1 MQYLRT
7 ANMLKIYY
15 IKNLIK
21 LLIVNL
27 ILLSTVVTRAQ
38 QTEIQ
43 YLSGTDKDHTVTWD
57 FFCTHGMNSNKWTT
71 IQVPSQWE
79 QQGFGSYLYGNINLA
94 ANERGF
100 YKYKFTVPKLWKN
113 KKIYIVFEG
122 SMTDTEVKMNGI
134 LAGPIH
140 QGAFYQF
147 KYDITKLISLKDK
160 NLLEVNVSKESTNE
174 SVNRAERI
182 SDYWVFGGIFRPV
195 YLEAQPE
202 TFIDRVAINAKAN
215 GSFYIDAFVKNTSK
229 NNNIEVQIQTLDGK
243 NVGEL
248 IRSNSKGDADKFT
261 LQGTIANPK
270 LWNPESPNR
279 YQVLVS
285 LKKGEKVLHQLT
297 QKFGFRTVEIRQA
310 DGIYVNGTKI
320 KFRGVCRHTFWPS
333 SGRTS
338 SKLLAIDDV
347 NLIKDMNMNAVRM
360 SHYPPD
366 QYFLDVCDSLGL
378 FVLDELAGWQKY
390 YDTPTAHRLV
400 KETVI
405 RDVNHPSIVLWDNG
419 NEGGFN
425 PEVRSDYSLYDPQKR
440 TVIEPWSKVNG
451 TDTRHYPKYN
461 YVYNALNKGNLI
473 YFPTEF
479 LHGLYDGGHG
489 AGLDDYWNLMYSK
502 PLSAG
507 GFLWVFADEG
517 IERRDKNDSIDTQ
530 GNLAPDGILG
540 PYHEKEGSFYTIK
553 EIWSP
558 VHFEQTALPAEFNG
572 NLNVSNRYLYSNL
585 NLCKFSYELVKFNQP
600 FTKLKI
606 NKEIGNIQSPTV
618 APGDSGIIKLN
629 LPSNWKEFDVLYVKV
644 IDNFNRPINTWS
656 WNITS
661 PAIMA
666 TQLVSVNKNKV
677 IVTERDSLLTIQS
690 ENTSITINKKDG
702 LITKIKN
709 NSQTLSFNNGPRF
722 AGFKSSFKKL
732 KHYAVPNGYVVELLY
747 DSICHAKWTMLQ
759 GGWLQLDYDYSLT
772 GSFDFTGITFS
783 YPESEVKGATLMAN
797 GPYHVWK
804 NRLKGTQFGVYEKEY
819 NNTITGQT
827 WVYPEFKGYYSNF
840 YAVELHTKELPIT
853 IISGTKDL
861 FLHLFTPQMPV
872 KSKGGINPPFP
883 TGNISILNGISAIGT
898 KFSEANEEGPQGQKN
913 VLNGST
919 FVGKLYFRFGD

>member
-1 MQYLRT
+1 MI
-7 ANMLKIYY
+7 KITR
-15 IKNLIK
+15 NL
-21 LLIVNL
+21 LLLLLLACNL
-27 ILLSTVVTRAQ
+27 HAQ
-38 QTEIQ
+38 QTEIK
-43 YLSGTDKDHTVTWD
+43 YLSGTDRDHTITWD

-79 QQGFGSYLYGNINLA
+79 QQGFGSYKYGNINLA

-100 YKYKFTVPKLWKN
+100 YKYKFTVPQQWKN
-113 KKIYIVFEG
+113 KKVYIVFEG
-122 SMTDTEVKMNGI
+122 SMTDTEVKINGT

-147 KYDITKLISLKDK
+147 KYDISKLISLKGD

-202 TFIDRVAINAKAN
+202 TFINRVAIDAKAN
-215 GSFYIDAFVKNTSK
+215 GSFYMDVFVNNAAKNT
-229 NNNIEVQIQTLDGK
+229 IVEAQIQTLDGK
-243 NVGEL
+243 NAGEPMS
-248 IRSNSKGDADKFT
+248 SNTKANAEKYT
-261 LQGTIANPK
+261 LKATLTNPK
-270 LWNPESPNR
+270 LWNPEDPNR
-279 YQVLVS
+279 YQVLVT
-285 LKKGEKVLHQLT
+285 LKQGKKIIHQTT
-297 QKFGFRTVEIRQA
+297 QKFGFRTVELKTA

-320 KFRGVCRHTFWPS
+320 MFRGVCRHTFSPS
-333 SGRTS
+333 GGRTS
-338 SKLLAIDDV
+338 SKKLAIEDV
-347 NLIKDMNMNAVRM
+347 NLMKDMNMNAVRM

-366 QYFLDVCDSLGL
+366 QYFLDVCDSMGM

-390 YDTPTAHRLV
+390 YDTPTARRLV

-425 PEVRSDYSLYDPQKR
+425 PEVRSDYALYDPQGR

-451 TDTRHYPKYN
+451 TDTKHYPKYN
-461 YVYNALNKGNLI
+461 YVYNALTKGNLI

-489 AGLDDYWNLMYSK
+489 AGLDDYWNLMVSK
-502 PLSAG
+502 KLSAG

-540 PYHEKEGSFYTIK
+540 PNHEKEGSFYTIK

-558 VHFEQTALPAEFNG
+558 VHFKQSTLPADFTG
-572 NLNVSNRYLYSNL
+572 NLNVNNRYLYSNL
-585 NLCKFSYELVKFNQP
+585 NQCTFTYELVKFKHVFSKPDIQ
-600 FTKLKI
+600 KLTR
-606 NKEIGNIQSPTV
+606 NIE
-618 APGDSGIIKLN
+618 APNIAAGDSGLLKLN
-629 LPSNWKEFDVLYVKV
+629 LPANWKEFDALYVSAT
-644 IDNFNRPINTWS
+644 DNTHRVLNTWS
-656 WNITS
+656 WNIST
-661 PAIMA
+661 PATMA
-666 TQLVSVNKNKV
+666 AQLVSENKSKV
-677 IVTERDSLLTIQS
+677 IVTERDSLLTLQS
-690 ENTSITINKKDG
+690 KNTTVTFNKKTG
-702 LITKIKN
+702 LIAEVKN
-709 NSQTLSFNNGPRF
+709 NAKTLSFNNGPQF
-722 AGFKSSFKKL
+722 AGIKTTFKKL
-732 KHYAVPNGYVVELLY
+732 THHAVPNGYVVELMY

-759 GGWLQLDYDYSLT
+759 SGWMQLDYDYNPT

-783 YPESEVKGATLMAN
+783 YPEAAVKGATLMAN

-853 IISGTKDL
+853 IVSATKDL
-861 FLHLFTPQMPV
+861 YLHLFTPQKPV
-872 KSKGGINPPFP
+872 QSAGGVYPPFP
-883 TGNISILNGISAIGT
+883 AGNISILNGISGIGT
-898 KFSEANEEGPQGQKN
+898 KFSNANEEGPQGKQN
-913 VLNGST
+913 SYSGST
-919 FVGKLYFRFGD
+919 FVGRVYFKFGE